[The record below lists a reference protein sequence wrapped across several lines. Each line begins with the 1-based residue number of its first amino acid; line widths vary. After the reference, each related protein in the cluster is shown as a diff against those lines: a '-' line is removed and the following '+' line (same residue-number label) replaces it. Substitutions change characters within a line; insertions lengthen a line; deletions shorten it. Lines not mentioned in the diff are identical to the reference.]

1 MSFAFIKSILAHK
14 MGFTGPEKKGERL
27 ATGTQ
32 LDGLHLRAIVKFDRL
47 LATFLLLGEK
57 GSFVT
62 KPAGELNCVAY
73 GRIED
78 GDFIINRFYLED
90 GNDPEKNHILQ
101 VITRSG
107 KLVDDE
113 VKLFQLLAEEHP
125 DDWMPWLEGT
135 DDKPPIIGG
144 VELNWTNED
153 TKTSAQYFRVW
164 QEKVVGAVKL
174 NTNHEL
180 IYVDA
185 TSAPHVLTHQPM
197 LYARDLG
204 GNVYE
209 YVLIGVV
216 MEGNFSELEDGTFKD
231 DNENAPQSV
240 WVEGHVGIN
249 ISPNELIVI
258 GA

>member
-1 MSFAFIKSILAHK
+1 MSFAIIKSILARK
-14 MGFTGPEKKGERL
+14 MGFAGSEAKGERL
-27 ATGTQ
+27 ATGTP
-32 LDGLHLRAIVKFDRL
+32 LDGLHIGAIVKFDRL
-47 LATFLLLGEK
+47 LATFLLVGEK

-62 KPAGELNCVAY
+62 KPTDELNCVAY

-78 GDFIINRFYLED
+78 GDFIIHRFYLED
-90 GNDPEKNHILQ
+90 GNDSEKNRILQ

-107 KLVDDE
+107 KLVRDE

-125 DDWMPWLEGT
+125 DDWGPWLEGT
-135 DDKPPIIGG
+135 NDELPIIGG

-153 TKTSAQYFRVW
+153 TKTDAKYLRVW
-164 QEKVVGAVKL
+164 QENVAGAVKL

-185 TSAPHVLTHQPM
+185 TSAPHVMTHQPM

-204 GNVYE
+204 DKVYE

-216 MEGNFSELEDGTFKD
+216 MEGKFSELEEGTFED
-231 DNENAPQSV
+231 DNGNAPQSV
-240 WVEGHVGIN
+240 WVEGHVGVS
-249 ISPNELIVI
+249 ISPDELIVT
-258 GA
+258 GV

>member
-1 MSFAFIKSILAHK
+1 MSFAFIKSILARK
-14 MGFTGPEKKGERL
+14 MGFTGSEAKGERL
-27 ATGTQ
+27 ATGTP
-32 LDGLHLRAIVKFDRL
+32 LDGLHLGAIVKFDRL
-47 LATFLLLGEK
+47 LATFLLIGEK

-62 KPAGELNCVAY
+62 KPADELNCIAY

-78 GDFIINRFYLED
+78 GDFIIHRFYLED
-90 GNDPEKNHILQ
+90 GNDSEKNRILQ

-107 KLVDDE
+107 KLVRDE

-125 DDWMPWLEGT
+125 DDWAPWLEGT
-135 DDKPPIIGG
+135 ADELPIIGG

-153 TKTSAQYFRVW
+153 TKTDAKYLRVW
-164 QEKVVGAVKL
+164 QENVAGAVKL

-180 IYVDA
+180 IYIDA
-185 TSAPHVLTHQPM
+185 TSAPHVVTHQPM

-216 MEGNFSELEDGTFKD
+216 MEGKFSELEDGTFED
-231 DNENAPQSV
+231 DNGNAPQSV

-249 ISPNELIVI
+249 ISPDELVVI